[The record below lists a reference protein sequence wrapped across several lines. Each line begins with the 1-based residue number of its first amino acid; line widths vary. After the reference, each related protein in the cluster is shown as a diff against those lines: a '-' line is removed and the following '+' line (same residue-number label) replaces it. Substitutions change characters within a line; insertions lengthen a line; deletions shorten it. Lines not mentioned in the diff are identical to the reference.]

1 MNNQAAQP
9 REATL
14 TTDELSLTYFEWG
27 KPSDPTVL
35 LVHATGFHARCW
47 DQVVARL
54 PKDVHVLAPDMRGHG
69 RSDEV
74 APYNW
79 ASFGRDLQ
87 AFATALDI
95 RDAIGVG
102 HSMGGHCVTQLAG
115 ERTECFRELLLL
127 DPVIF
132 EPEAYVTNSDQGF
145 ATAEEHPVARRRER
159 WDSWQDMQASL
170 AGKGT
175 FGLWDPQV
183 FEDYCRY
190 GVLPVVDENGA
201 GDGVRLACPAIVEAS
216 VYLGSSE
223 TDVHQLIPNIR
234 IPVTVLRAPPRDPGS
249 VELDFSKSPTVPDLA
264 SRFVQAQ
271 DVLLAELTHFIPMQ
285 APELVADY
293 IKRAL

>member
-1 MNNQAAQP
+1 MSKPTEQP
-9 REATL
+9 REAKL
-14 TTDELSLTYFEWG
+14 TTDELTLTYFEWG
-27 KPSDPTVL
+27 NPSDQTVL

-54 PKDVHVLAPDMRGHG
+54 PDNVHVLAPDMRGHG

-74 APYNW
+74 PPYNW

-87 AFATALDI
+87 AFATALEVQG
-95 RDAIGVG
+95 AIGVG
-102 HSMGGHCVTQLAG
+102 HSMGGHCITQLAG
-115 ERTECFRELLLL
+115 ERPECFRELVLL

-132 EPEAYVTNSDQGF
+132 EPEAYLTNSDQGF
-145 ATAEEHPVARRRER
+145 ATAEEHPVARRREH

-183 FEDYCRY
+183 FADYCRH
-190 GVLPVVDENGA
+190 GVLAADDGV
-201 GDGVRLACPAIVEAS
+201 GVRLACPALVEAS

-223 TDVHQLIPNIR
+223 TDVHQLIPNIDM
-234 IPVTVLRAPPRDPGS
+234 PVTVLRAPPRDPGS

-264 SRFVQAQ
+264 SRFPQAQ
-271 DVLLAELTHFIPMQ
+271 DVLLEELTHFIPMQ
-285 APELVADY
+285 APQLVADY

>member
-1 MNNQAAQP
+1 
-9 REATL
+9 
-14 TTDELSLTYFEWG
+14 
-27 KPSDPTVL
+27 
-35 LVHATGFHARCW
+35 
-47 DQVVARL
+47 
-54 PKDVHVLAPDMRGHG
+54 MRGHG

-95 RDAIGVG
+95 RQAIGVG

-115 ERTECFRELLLL
+115 ERTGCFRELLLL

-132 EPEAYVTNSDQGF
+132 EPEVYATNSDQGF
-145 ATAEEHPVARRRER
+145 ATAAEHPVARRREH

-190 GVLPVVDENGA
+190 GVLPVLD
-201 GDGVRLACPAIVEAS
+201 GDGVRLACRALVEAS
-216 VYLGSSE
+216 VYMGSSE

-271 DVLLAELTHFIPMQ
+271 DVLLVELTHFIPMQ
-285 APELVADY
+285 APELVAEY
-293 IKRAL
+293 ITRALVQ